1 MDAQVEVIGINITE
15 SVVVGAVVFFF
26 VSFLLISILRWRPN
40 LLRIDPSVQ
49 SSKMKEVT
57 AELTTV
63 KGQVSYLLGQ
73 LVVAEK
79 KIRESEEENSRL
91 RIKIL
96 SLETT
101 VESLTKRVEEEEI
114 HKFEDEN
121 SPLLVVVG
129 SDEDLELDLASLR
142 AVQTDT
148 GMGFRR
154 ITDATLEKV
163 VQRMNRARING
174 RPYDKMHMSVHS
186 GPEGSG
192 VYLGK
197 ELVTGVELS
206 EIMKGIKILLIAG
219 CEGGS
224 IGDVLGVVPFVVT
237 ISEEVSHGD
246 AALFSRAFWT
256 QIGKK
261 RKPDDA
267 LRLALQFAP
276 SGMDE
281 YVEGHW

>member
-1 MDAQVEVIGINITE
+1 MDAQVTNSWSIFTEMLTIG
-15 SVVVGAVVFFF
+15 FF
-26 VSFLLISILRWRPN
+26 VFIAVSLLLFIVLRWRPDM
-40 LLRIDPSVQ
+40 LRFDPSVQ
-49 SSKMKEVT
+49 SSRMKEVT
-57 AELTTV
+57 AELSTV

-79 KIRESEEENSRL
+79 KIRESEEENSKL
-91 RIKIL
+91 KIKIL

-101 VESLTKRVEEEEI
+101 VESLTKRVEEEEM
-114 HKFEDEN
+114 HKFEGEN

-154 ITDATLEKV
+154 VTDATLEKV

-267 LRLALQFAP
+267 LRLALQLAP